1 MQVKAP
7 ENHSISTVIL
17 SGFGTL
23 KRALYIF
30 IQTSKKD
37 LKMVP
42 SNEILY
48 ILYIYYFIF
57 LYLIFM
63 YLYVLHTLDLYRMK
77 AGLFSFATL
86 TSLRN
91 ISTTVTP
98 LCFPGDN
105 KRWFYLTATQS
116 T

>member
-1 MQVKAP
+1 
-7 ENHSISTVIL
+7 
-17 SGFGTL
+17 
-23 KRALYIF
+23 
-30 IQTSKKD
+30 
-37 LKMVP
+37 
-42 SNEILY
+42 
-48 ILYIYYFIF
+48 
-57 LYLIFM
+57 M
-63 YLYVLHTLDLYRMK
+63 YLYVLHTLDPYRMK